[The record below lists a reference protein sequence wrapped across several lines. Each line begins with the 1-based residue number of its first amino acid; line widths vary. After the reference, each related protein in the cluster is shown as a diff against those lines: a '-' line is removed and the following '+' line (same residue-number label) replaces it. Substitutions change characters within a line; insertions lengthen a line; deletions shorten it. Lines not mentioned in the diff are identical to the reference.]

1 MLNVFSKMKGRSR
14 LPHLITVLMWAA
26 IGMVVAVTQ
35 DLPFE
40 SEGAPGPRFMPLMLV
55 ACLGILSI
63 FYWLEAMFL
72 RKDAD
77 LVLPKARELVRPAG
91 FVALMVLIIL
101 LWERLGVIPTV
112 LLAAFLELKFL
123 DGYSWGKSAL
133 VGLFVS
139 LLFWALFQFILGIP
153 LPGGIFG
160 WMTYL

>member
-1 MLNVFSKMKGRSR
+1 
-14 LPHLITVLMWAA
+14 
-26 IGMVVAVTQ
+26 
-35 DLPFE
+35 
-40 SEGAPGPRFMPLMLV
+40 MPLMLV
-55 ACLGILSI
+55 VFLGILSI
-63 FYWLEAMFL
+63 FYWLEAVFA
-72 RKDAD
+72 RKDTD
-77 LVLPKARELVRPAG
+77 LELPKARELIRPAG

-123 DGYSWGKSAL
+123 DGYSWGKSVL

-139 LLFWALFQFILGIP
+139 LSFWALFQFILGIP